1 MVLRAA
7 LCEPLRKVILLP
19 ILQGSHMGY
28 RAWQQRARTAQPLWG
43 PKSLLARGRSVSPQ
57 APSCQQGHLS
67 SAGGLSPYTLTPPQ
81 SSLPTKPGAFLQLQ
95 LNRTPP
101 LSLCKAPS
109 FLSVKST
116 AWPPGCLT
124 WLGFLSDLGSLHPSP
139 ALVRPQGLCTC
150 CSCSFSTHHVS
161 FRSFLYGHFARLF
174 PVTDLRWHFRHLQSL
189 CPDTFLCS
197 TCPQLASGV
206 YFVLG

>member
-1 MVLRAA
+1 MAA
-7 LCEPLRKVILLP
+7 TC
-19 ILQGSHMGY
+19 QD
-28 RAWQQRARTAQPLWG
+28 RTATVGTQKPACSRPVCQPPGSIL
-43 PKSLLARGRSVSPQ
+43 PARSLVLCWRAVSLHTHPSPIESPHKARCFFTAAAESHP
-57 APSCQQGHLS
+57 
-67 SAGGLSPYTLTPPQ
+67 
-81 SSLPTKPGAFLQLQ
+81 SSL
-95 LNRTPP
+95 R
-101 LSLCKAPS
+101 LCKAPS

-150 CSCSFSTHHVS
+150 WSCSFSTHHVS